1 MTVGLGENKVKI
13 VLKTNI
19 NVMEVLQ
26 INNYVLILLVIH
38 IRILFFTILL

>member
-19 NVMEVLQ
+19 DVVEALQ
-26 INNYVLILLVIH
+26 INNYVLILLVFHYKLLLI
-38 IRILFFTILL
+38 TI

>member
-19 NVMEVLQ
+19 NVAEVLQ
-26 INNYVLILLVIH
+26 INNYVLILLVFHYKPLLI
-38 IRILFFTILL
+38 TI